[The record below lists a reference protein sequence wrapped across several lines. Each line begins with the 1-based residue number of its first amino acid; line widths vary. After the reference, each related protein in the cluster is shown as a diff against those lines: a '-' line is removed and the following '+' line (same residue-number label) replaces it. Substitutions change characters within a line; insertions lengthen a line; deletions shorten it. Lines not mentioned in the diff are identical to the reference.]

1 MILLIYLFS
10 LNGFVIILNNY
21 LNINIHLDNNLFLLF
36 ILIEKLKRI
45 VGELSEVFYKLVIS
59 YKKMVKNST
68 GGNKSKKMARKNQNS
83 KMDYE
88 VKEVR
93 KAMAGSGEM
102 YAVVSKLYGGREC
115 QVMCLDGKSRRCV
128 IRTKFSWKTKSENVL
143 SIGVWV
149 LVGMRDW
156 EVRQDGTEKCDLLE
170 VYSRAEKDKL
180 RQVEKCNFGHL
191 LTINTNDDDKK
202 DELFSGKSELELEE
216 VEEKQSSE
224 ENNDEFVVESTDE
237 SASEAET
244 EEASKVA
251 AKPQKKTESKQKTAS
266 LADILKSTQK
276 LDINKDNDW
285 MINVDDI

>member
-1 MILLIYLFS
+1 MCCMDYI
-10 LNGFVIILNNY
+10 
-21 LNINIHLDNNLFLLF
+21 
-36 ILIEKLKRI
+36 
-45 VGELSEVFYKLVIS
+45 YKLIIS
-59 YKKMVKNST
+59 YTKMVKNST

-191 LTINTNDDDKK
+191 LTINSNDDDKK
-202 DELFSGKSELELEE
+202 DELFTGKQELEE
-216 VEEKQSSE
+216 EDAEESSE
-224 ENNDEFVVESTDE
+224 HDEFVVGSSDE
-237 SASEAET
+237 
-244 EEASKVA
+244 EEE
-251 AKPQKKTESKQKTAS
+251 AKPQKKIEPKQKTAS
-266 LADILKSTQK
+266 TATLADILKPTQK
-276 LDINKDNDW
+276 LDINKENDW

>member
-1 MILLIYLFS
+1 
-10 LNGFVIILNNY
+10 
-21 LNINIHLDNNLFLLF
+21 
-36 ILIEKLKRI
+36 
-45 VGELSEVFYKLVIS
+45 
-59 YKKMVKNST
+59 MVKNST

-191 LTINTNDDDKK
+191 LTINSNDDDKK
-202 DELFSGKSELELEE
+202 DELFTGKQELKE
-216 VEEKQSSE
+216 VEEKQASE
-224 ENNDEFVVESTDE
+224 DNNDEFVVESTDE
-237 SASEAET
+237 SASET
-244 EEASKVA
+244 EEEEK
-251 AKPQKKTESKQKTAS
+251 KPQKKVEKKVS
-266 LADILKSTQK
+266 LVDILKPTQK
-276 LDINKDNDW
+276 LDINKENDW